1 MVKYSIKNRYFLI
14 DKRNKDFKIPVCITD
29 MSDEYIFLNDID
41 TECNYKSPDY
51 VLELVSGKIE
61 NKNIKLQK
69 YK

>member
-1 MVKYSIKNRYFLI
+1 MVKYNIKNNYFLI
-14 DKRNKDFKIPVCITD
+14 DKSNKDIKIPVCITD
-29 MSDEYIFLNDID
+29 ISDEYLFLNDID
-41 TECNYKSPDY
+41 NENNYKSPDY